1 MCCKILVCVGG
12 PDNSLVFTQLSALA
26 MPLIPDYELFSER
39 VNAFKPE
46 KQILG

>member
-1 MCCKILVCVGG
+1 MKYKTNHTRSAVLA
-12 PDNSLVFTQLSALA
+12 ALA

-39 VNAFKPE
+39 VNTFKPE